1 MCSAPNHDML
11 LGPITRSGSTALSI
25 EAVAAQWIAPRICA
39 TVQKNSMRRTA
50 DQVPLRLAEKKGS
63 GMGSNKKAPHVLSV
77 LLIFLLVTAMGV
89 IFWTSGCTLKFQS
102 AGGKDKAA
110 ICTIKCEPKAGF
122 PACVARCTQDGKACD
137 NGIRNCD

>member
-63 GMGSNKKAPHVLSV
+63 GMSTLRTNWSSAKVLYRMV
-77 LLIFLLVTAMGV
+77 QTPRLM
-89 IFWTSGCTLKFQS
+89 TSAKL
-102 AGGKDKAA
+102 
-110 ICTIKCEPKAGF
+110 
-122 PACVARCTQDGKACD
+122 
-137 NGIRNCD
+137 